1 MKGIKEGAPMSGGFD
16 IFEQMFSGG
25 MGRRGPQGPVK
36 SESVKEALTVTL
48 EELYNGATRK
58 VRITRTRN
66 CTSCKGYAKT
76 MFNAK

>member
-1 MKGIKEGAPMSGGFD
+1 MSGGFD
-16 IFEQMFSGG
+16 IFEQMFNPG
-25 MGRRGPQGPVK
+25 MRRGPQGPVR

-66 CTSCKGYAKT
+66 CGSCKGYI
-76 MFNAK
+76 